1 VYATYATSYHK
12 NTKTKQISFNGFD
25 SSGLDYIN
33 HFEKKTALKV
43 SRERMAIGKVVVI
56 TGCSRGVGL
65 GLVQEYAKR
74 GWQVVATCRSPEKAD
89 QLKSIAQD
97 RPDLKVFAC
106 DISTDESITTCVSAI
121 RSSGISKV
129 DLLINNAGV
138 SNRDHPDDPAST
150 TDRTEFNSIFN
161 TNVAGPLSVTKA
173 MAGLL
178 EASSHPVVINISSLL
193 GSISSS
199 SRFSTT
205 SYQCSKAALNMLT
218 RCQADAF
225 PSSRCCLF
233 TLDGFKR
240 IWAMQ
245 RTARLRH
252 LCKSPLMASQPS
264 LKAQVRRIRDH
275 SGTSK
280 EQSCLFEYYCDS
292 SDKF

>member
-1 VYATYATSYHK
+1 
-12 NTKTKQISFNGFD
+12 
-25 SSGLDYIN
+25 
-33 HFEKKTALKV
+33 
-43 SRERMAIGKVVVI
+43 MASGKVVVI

-97 RPDLKVFAC
+97 RPDMKVFAC
-106 DISTDESITTCVSAI
+106 DISTDESITACVSAI

-150 TDRTEFNSIFN
+150 TDRAEFNSIFN
-161 TNVAGPLSVTKA
+161 TNVTGPLSVTKA

-199 SRFSTT
+199 SRWYYYAFLNIFILMEPNIHF
-205 SYQCSKAALNMLT
+205 QSKALKMT
-218 RCQADAF
+218 RNQ
-225 PSSRCCLF
+225 
-233 TLDGFKR
+233 
-240 IWAMQ
+240 
-245 RTARLRH
+245 
-252 LCKSPLMASQPS
+252 
-264 LKAQVRRIRDH
+264 KAYYR
-275 SGTSK
+275 K
-280 EQSCLFEYYCDS
+280 LWSCER
-292 SDKF
+292 KHV

>member
-1 VYATYATSYHK
+1 
-12 NTKTKQISFNGFD
+12 
-25 SSGLDYIN
+25 
-33 HFEKKTALKV
+33 
-43 SRERMAIGKVVVI
+43 MASGKVVVI

-97 RPDLKVFAC
+97 RPDMKVFAC
-106 DISTDESITTCVSAI
+106 DISTDKSITTCVSAI

-150 TDRTEFNSIFN
+150 TDRAEFNSIFN
-161 TNVAGPLSVTKA
+161 TNVTGPLSVTKA

-199 SRFSTT
+199 SRWYYYAFLNIFILMEPNIHF
-205 SYQCSKAALNMLT
+205 QSKALKMT
-218 RCQADAF
+218 RNQ
-225 PSSRCCLF
+225 
-233 TLDGFKR
+233 
-240 IWAMQ
+240 
-245 RTARLRH
+245 
-252 LCKSPLMASQPS
+252 
-264 LKAQVRRIRDH
+264 KAYYR
-275 SGTSK
+275 K
-280 EQSCLFEYYCDS
+280 LWSCER
-292 SDKF
+292 KHV

>member
-1 VYATYATSYHK
+1 
-12 NTKTKQISFNGFD
+12 
-25 SSGLDYIN
+25 
-33 HFEKKTALKV
+33 
-43 SRERMAIGKVVVI
+43 MASGKVVVI

-97 RPDLKVFAC
+97 RPDMKVFAC
-106 DISTDESITTCVSAI
+106 DISTDESITACVSAI

-150 TDRTEFNSIFN
+150 TDRAEFNSIFN

-199 SRFSTT
+199 SRWYYYAFLNIFILMEPNIHF
-205 SYQCSKAALNMLT
+205 QSKALKMT
-218 RCQADAF
+218 RNQ
-225 PSSRCCLF
+225 
-233 TLDGFKR
+233 
-240 IWAMQ
+240 
-245 RTARLRH
+245 
-252 LCKSPLMASQPS
+252 
-264 LKAQVRRIRDH
+264 KAYYR
-275 SGTSK
+275 K
-280 EQSCLFEYYCDS
+280 LWSCER
-292 SDKF
+292 KHV

>member
-1 VYATYATSYHK
+1 
-12 NTKTKQISFNGFD
+12 
-25 SSGLDYIN
+25 
-33 HFEKKTALKV
+33 
-43 SRERMAIGKVVVI
+43 MASGKVVVI

-97 RPDLKVFAC
+97 RPDMKVFAC

-225 PSSRCCLF
+225 PKFKMLSVHPGWVQTDMGNAKNRQAPTSVQESV
-233 TLDGFKR
+233 DGITAIVASASEKDSGSFWDFKG
-240 IWAMQ
+240 AK
-245 RTARLRH
+245 L
-252 LCKSPLMASQPS
+252 P
-264 LKAQVRRIRDH
+264 
-275 SGTSK
+275 
-280 EQSCLFEYYCDS
+280 F
-292 SDKF
+292 